1 MKKVLLTLVFMAMA
15 TIGAHSQKLGFTTKD
30 GAVADGS
37 TVVCTAAYNLFGLF
51 CCETGSL
58 ALKNYTTDDITCS
71 VTVQLVDN
79 TIGSMPEICMGGN
92 CASITAWPFQR
103 TFTCSASK
111 PVHALYEVAA
121 TNYGELNS
129 IMTVTGGGEKHTIYI
144 KFSNPD
150 PTGIDNAAMSDGKC
164 TVYDLHGNVV
174 AGNVAANGISTLKQ
188 GLYIVRSS
196 GTRQVRK
203 MLVR

>member
-1 MKKVLLTLVFMAMA
+1 MKKILLTFACMALA
-15 TIGAHSQKLGFTTKD
+15 AVGVQAQKLGFTNKD
-30 GAVADGS
+30 GVVADGS
-37 TVVCTAAYNLFGLF
+37 TVVCPAGYNLFGLF

-58 ALKNYTTDDITCS
+58 ALKNYTDEDITCS

-92 CASITAWPFQR
+92 CVAITSWPFQR

-111 PVHALYEVAA
+111 SVLAQYEVAA

-129 IMTVTGGGEKHTIYI
+129 LMTVTGGGETHSVYI

-150 PTGIDNAAMSDGKC
+150 LTGISSIQTECLYDVFDMSGQLLLEGVDGK
-164 TVYDLHGNVV
+164 
-174 AGNVAANGISTLKQ
+174 TLSSSRR
-188 GLYIVRSS
+188 GYYIVRSHRD
-196 GTRQVRK
+196 GKRHKVVIK
-203 MLVR
+203 

>member
-1 MKKVLLTLVFMAMA
+1 MLASAVLNAQA
-15 TIGAHSQKLGFTTKD
+15 QKLGFTNKD
-30 GAVADGS
+30 GVVADGS
-37 TVVCTAAYNLFGLF
+37 TVVCTPAYNLFGLL

-58 ALKNYTTDDITCS
+58 ALKNYTDDNISCT
-71 VTVQLVDN
+71 VKVQLIDN

-92 CASITAWPFQR
+92 CASITSWPFTR

-111 PVHALYEVAA
+111 SVLAQYDVAA

-129 IMTVTGGGEKHTIYI
+129 IMTVTGGGETHTIYI

-150 PTGIDNAAMSDGKC
+150 PTGIDNTAMSDGKC
-164 TVYDLHGNVV
+164 SVYDLQGNVV
-174 AGNVAANGISTLKQ
+174 ADNVAANGFSTLKQ

-196 GTRQVRK
+196 NTRQVRK
-203 MLVR
+203 LLVR